1 MTAVTLRVVVGL
13 LGVALVGSALT
24 SAIITLVLP
33 RGGNTRT
40 ADRVTRLTRWVL
52 TRTTQR
58 GSTRRE
64 RALAMLA
71 PVALLLMPIAWL
83 LQIWF
88 GFAGL
93 YLATG
98 LAHDGRAMLDSAWQ
112 ALYLSGSS
120 LLTLGFATGDR
131 VVHHL
136 LTFTEATLG
145 LGVVTLLIAYLPTM

>member
-71 PVALLLMPIAWL
+71 PVALLLMPIA
-83 LQIWF
+83 
-88 GFAGL
+88 
-93 YLATG
+93 
-98 LAHDGRAMLDSAWQ
+98 
-112 ALYLSGSS
+112 
-120 LLTLGFATGDR
+120 
-131 VVHHL
+131 
-136 LTFTEATLG
+136 
-145 LGVVTLLIAYLPTM
+145 